1 MHQQSIKSRR
11 KRRTFV
17 LRAYDIAPNSYVKL
31 SWGTQMPKLDK
42 KENIAQLEGNTVWM
56 KHLMRIGKY

>member
-1 MHQQSIKSRR
+1 M
-11 KRRTFV
+11 